1 MIDGAVF
8 SPVLAKQIEKAGI
21 VAVVSLD
28 RQEDAVPL
36 ARALLAGGVS
46 VMELTLRT
54 TPALE
59 ALKAIRSE
67 VPEMAVGAGT
77 VLRVDQVD
85 AVKAAG
91 AFFGVAP
98 GTNVRVLRAAQD
110 AGLPFAPGMLTPS
123 DVELAVE
130 EGCRLMKFFPSEPS
144 GGVEYLRSMAAPF
157 LHLGVKFIPLGGIHQ
172 GNLPGYLEEC
182 CVAAVGGSWLAPKKL
197 VAAGEWGSITAMAKE
212 ATEIISRSRRK
223 K

>member
-21 VAVVSLD
+21 VAAVSLD

-54 TPALE
+54 TAALK
-59 ALKAIRSE
+59 ALKAIRCE
-67 VPEMAVGAGT
+67 VPELAVGAGT
-77 VLRVDQVD
+77 VLRVDQVE
-85 AVKAAG
+85 AVKEAG
-91 AFFGVAP
+91 ALFGVAP
-98 GTNVRVLRAAQD
+98 GTNVRVLREARD
-110 AGLPFAPGMLTPS
+110 AGLPFAPGVLTQS

-157 LHLGVKFIPLGGIHQ
+157 PHLGVKFIPLGRVHQ
-172 GNLPGYLEEC
+172 GNLPGYLEEG
-182 CVAAVGGSWLAPKKL
+182 CVAAVGGSWLAPEKV
-197 VAAGEWGSITAMAKE
+197 VAAGDWQQITAMARE
-212 ATEIISRSRRK
+212 VTEIISRTRRK
-223 K
+223 